1 MTDMTENN
9 YPEISADNEQ
19 LKKYAQD
26 LADIYSQE
34 KAKRKELEASNLQL
48 KEFSGALNSI
58 TNELKLTNAELK
70 DAYLDTIYRLVLAAE
85 YKDEDTGKHI
95 TRTSRYCALVAEHLD
110 LPGHEIEILFSAA
123 PMHDVGKISIPD
135 NILMKPGKLTDTEFN
150 IIKTHTLAGAKILSN
165 SKGKVIQ
172 AAEQIALTHHEK
184 WNGKGYPQ
192 GLVGQEIPLIG
203 RIVGIVDVFDALTSL
218 RPYKDPYP
226 LEIALNIIN
235 KERGEHFDPDVTD
248 VFIKHIDQIM
258 EIKNEVDLAAS
269 PSLTDFTWSA
279 RDIDANHDVNL

>member
-1 MTDMTENN
+1 MPEND
-9 YPEISADNEQ
+9 YPEIPANNEQ

-26 LADIYSQE
+26 LAEIYRQE
-34 KAKRKELEASNLQL
+34 KTKRKELEASNLQL
-48 KEFSGALNSI
+48 KEFAGALNTI
-58 TNELKLTNAELK
+58 TAELRLTNAELK
-70 DAYLDTIYRLVLAAE
+70 DAYLDTINRLVLAAE

-95 TRTSRYCALVAEHLD
+95 TRTSRYSTLIAKHLC

-165 SKGKVIQ
+165 SKAKVIQ
-172 AAEQIALTHHEK
+172 AAQQIALTHHEK

-192 GLVGQEIPLIG
+192 GLAGQEIPLIG
-203 RIVGIVDVFDALTSL
+203 RIVGIVDVFDALTSH

-226 LEIALNIIN
+226 LEIALNIIK

-248 VFIKHIDQIM
+248 VFLKHIDKIM
-258 EIKNEVDLAAS
+258 EIKNEVDSAPS
-269 PSLTDFTWSA
+269 PSLTDFIWSA
-279 RDIDANHDVNL
+279 RDINANHDENQ